1 MRHPGARSA
10 TAGAGARR
18 DGRVARGE
26 PVRLRADELAAAAGG
41 VLVSGRP
48 ERTVEGFSIDSRRI
62 RRGDWFVAIRGERF
76 DGHGFIA
83 DALQQGAAGVIASD
97 RNALP
102 GSSGTGVAPVVI
114 VVDDTTE
121 ALQSIA
127 RHIRRRSGAQ
137 VVAITG
143 SVGKTTTKE
152 LTAAFLATRH
162 SVVRNPGN
170 LNNHIGLPLSLLEL
184 RHGAPVAVMEL
195 GMNHAGEIRTLV
207 GIAEPNVRVW
217 TNVREVHAESF
228 PSVEAIA
235 DAKAE
240 ILEGAGPED
249 HLVTNAGD
257 PRAMARIAG
266 FPGGVTTFGVGT
278 ATAADVCATAVA
290 DRGLDGWSTEVRTPA
305 GDATVR
311 SRLVGAGHVAN
322 VLAAIAVALRFGVR
336 LDAMVE
342 TAAAFGP
349 PPRRGEVIRLR
360 DGITLVDDSYN
371 SNPAALAQILASL
384 GRETAHARRV
394 AVLGEMREL
403 GDRASELHRES
414 GRAAREAGFDLVIA
428 VGSDDAAA
436 LTDGARAAGLPAAAA
451 AVCADSD
458 AAADVAIERIR
469 PGDLVLVKGSR
480 GTRTEVVAD
489 RLKEVWA

>member
-1 MRHPGARSA
+1 M
-10 TAGAGARR
+10 
-18 DGRVARGE
+18 
-26 PVRLRADELAAAAGG
+26 RLRADELAAAAGG
-41 VLVSGRP
+41 IVVAGSP

-83 DALQQGAAGVIASD
+83 DALHQGAAGVIASD

-102 GSSGTGVAPVVI
+102 GSGGTGAAPVVL

-152 LTAAFLATRH
+152 LTAAFLAIRH
-162 SVVRNPGN
+162 RVVRNRGN

-184 RHGAPVAVMEL
+184 RHGAEAAVMEL

-228 PSVEAIA
+228 PSIEAIA

-240 ILEGAGPED
+240 ILEGAGADD

-257 PRAMARIAG
+257 PRAMARVGG
-266 FPGGVTTFGVGT
+266 FPGSVATFGVGA
-278 ATAADVCATAVA
+278 ATGADVCAIDVD
-290 DRGLDGWSTEVRTPA
+290 DRGPDGWSARLRTPA
-305 GDATVR
+305 GEASVR
-311 SRLVGAGHVAN
+311 TRLVGTGHVAN
-322 VLAAIAVALRFGVR
+322 LLAAVAVGIRFGVP
-336 LDAMVE
+336 LDAMLE

-349 PPRRGEVIRLR
+349 PPRRGEVTRLR
-360 DGITLVDDSYN
+360 DGVMLVDDSYN
-371 SNPAALAQILASL
+371 SNPAALAQVLASL
-384 GRETAHARRV
+384 GRDATPARRV
-394 AVLGEMREL
+394 AILGEMREL
-403 GDRASELHRES
+403 GDRATQLHRES
-414 GRAAREAGFDLVIA
+414 GRAAADAGFGLIIA
-428 VGSDDAAA
+428 VGGEHAAA
-436 LTDGARAAGLPAAAA
+436 LADGARSAGLSAAAVV
-451 AVCADSD
+451 VCADSH
-458 AAADVAIERIR
+458 AAADAAVGQVRR
-469 PGDLVLVKGSR
+469 GDLVLVKGSR
-480 GTRTEVVAD
+480 ATRTEIVAD